1 MGITDRGGVRGEQ
14 SNLVRFEA
22 VAADGIAAAATADAA
37 VGIASVA
44 AIVAADASLIEDAAI
59 A

>member
-22 VAADGIAAAATADAA
+22 VAADGIAAAAAA
-37 VGIASVA
+37 VGGLMRLLPRLMRLS
-44 AIVAADASLIEDAAI
+44 
-59 A
+59 